1 MSSEVALARIPPA
14 PSPELGELLERAIVV
29 ALGAAS
35 LVAAAVATALAR
47 SIGVDAAG
55 PESPRGEPSV
65 PRRPQ
70 MAGALLGLAVE
81 AARWSTRESSPVARR
96 LGQLRSFAGDL
107 PPIRL
112 AGARFEDLLTRLD
125 ASWGDGRPRREQA
138 ASAFVDS
145 LMNEFVAAALD
156 HVDLTSIALERID
169 VKRFLDGMDVNS
181 IVDALAEKVDIDAL
195 VQRLEPARI
204 AQQVIDELDVGEII
218 RDSTGTMAT
227 ETVEEI
233 RVQGMNADRFVSRIV
248 DRAFGR
254 RGNDDAHT
262 LGSNGQPDERS
273 R

>member
-1 MSSEVALARIPPA
+1 
-14 PSPELGELLERAIVV
+14 
-29 ALGAAS
+29 
-35 LVAAAVATALAR
+35 
-47 SIGVDAAG
+47 
-55 PESPRGEPSV
+55 
-65 PRRPQ
+65 

-81 AARWSTRESSPVARR
+81 AARWSSRESSPVARR

-107 PPIRL
+107 PPVRI

-125 ASWGDGRPRREQA
+125 ASWEDGRPRREQA

-156 HVDLTSIALERID
+156 HLDLTSIALERID
-169 VKRFLDGMDVNS
+169 VDRFLDAIDVNS
-181 IVDALAEKVDIDAL
+181 IAGRVDVDALAGKVDINAM
-195 VQRLEPARI
+195 VQRLELARI

-254 RGNDDAHT
+254 RGTDDAHS
-262 LGSNGQPDERS
+262 LGSNGQPNERS